1 MSEQPSPEGQEGR
14 LSGTL
19 ADSVRRFTTTLSN
32 LSTLLVAGGIGSV
45 ILAII
50 ILSLVSDIRIYGFIL
65 LGIGMALLVL
75 SLVLSLGPVTRMLGA
90 RQGRYGTNTLVMVL
104 AFVGILGLINFLV
117 FENPHRLDVT
127 ATKQFSLFHSTV
139 DLLEGLKEPVQVTAF
154 FSEADPQQ
162 APLRTRVDDM
172 LHEFSVRSDQF
183 SYRFVD
189 PDVDP
194 VTAQTYRITQ
204 YGTVIF
210 EGMES
215 QIRHPVTS
223 LQEQDFVTG
232 LLIAT
237 GQERKQVYFLTGHG
251 EGDIS
256 TNNPNNPD
264 SFLSA
269 REGLERDNY
278 AVLPLDLLQL
288 GPENMDLLLD
298 DTRLVVIVAGPSQ
311 DLREDELE
319 ALHSFL
325 KRGGRMVFLMEP
337 DTPDSYRQLLE
348 RWGVN
353 LDRSYILDRAS
364 FVSPNPATPLL
375 SRANGN
381 YAFSNVPELTGV
393 LDRTFYPG
401 VTGIIPLEE
410 ILREDNST
418 IGFLPLAVTSAASW
432 LVDSP
437 EIEPQEGADAA
448 GPQLVATAIVAAAPL
463 GEEPPSLETDEI
475 KVARFVVFG
484 DSDFASNQHFSSF
497 NNSDFFLN
505 SVNWVTGDVALIKIR
520 PKQIVFREL
529 VLTRNQ
535 FDFIRYSSYF
545 LLPSLMVIAGIFVW
559 WRRR

>member
-1 MSEQPSPEGQEGR
+1 MSDQPPPESQ

-19 ADSVRRFTTTLSN
+19 ADTVRRFTTTLSN

-50 ILSLVSDIRIYGFIL
+50 ILSTVSDLRIYGFIL

-75 SLVLSLGPVTRMLGA
+75 SLAVSLGPVTSMMGA
-90 RQGRYGTNTLVMVL
+90 RQGRYGTNTLVMVV
-104 AFVGILGLINFLV
+104 AFVGILGLVNFLV
-117 FENPHRLDVT
+117 FENPSRWDVT
-127 ATKQFSLFHSTV
+127 ATKQFSLSPRTAE
-139 DLLEGLKEPVQVTAF
+139 LLENLKEPVQVIAF
-154 FSEADPQQ
+154 FSEADPRQ
-162 APLRTRVDDM
+162 ASIRSRVDDV
-172 LHEFSVRSDQF
+172 LHEFTIRSDQF

-204 YGTVIF
+204 YATVVF

-237 GQERKQVYFLTGHG
+237 GQERKQVVFLTGHG

-256 TNNPNNPD
+256 TNNAD
-264 SFLSA
+264 AFLSA

-278 AVLPLDLLQL
+278 GVLPLDLLQL
-288 GPENMDLLLD
+288 GPENMDLLLE
-298 DTRLVVIVAGPSQ
+298 DTGLVVIVAGPRQ

-319 ALHSFL
+319 ALHGFL

-337 DTPDSYRQLLE
+337 DTPDSFRQLLR
-348 RWGVN
+348 RWGVI
-353 LDRSYILDRAS
+353 LDKSYILDRAS
-364 FVSPNPATPLL
+364 FVSPNPAIPLL
-375 SRANGN
+375 SQANGN
-381 YAFSNVPELTGV
+381 YPFSYIPELTGV

-401 VTGIIPLEE
+401 VTGILPVEEVLEE
-410 ILREDNST
+410 GNTDI
-418 IGFLPLAVTSAASW
+418 IFLPLAVTSPASW
-432 LVDSP
+432 LVDTP

-448 GPQLVATAIVAAAPL
+448 GPQLVATAIIATAPL
-463 GEEPPSLETDEI
+463 GEEPLFLEPEN
-475 KVARFVVFG
+475 VEAARFVVFG
-484 DSDFASNQHFSSF
+484 DSNFASNQHFSSF

-505 SVNWVTGDVALIKIR
+505 SVNWLTGDVSLISIR